1 MDTVPLAVSQR
12 KGMAMDKEPSDF
24 QILLMAL
31 AFWAVFYPLLWLA
44 MALF

>member
-1 MDTVPLAVSQR
+1 
-12 KGMAMDKEPSDF
+12 MDKEPSDL

-31 AFWAVFYPLLWLA
+31 AVVVLGYPLLWLA